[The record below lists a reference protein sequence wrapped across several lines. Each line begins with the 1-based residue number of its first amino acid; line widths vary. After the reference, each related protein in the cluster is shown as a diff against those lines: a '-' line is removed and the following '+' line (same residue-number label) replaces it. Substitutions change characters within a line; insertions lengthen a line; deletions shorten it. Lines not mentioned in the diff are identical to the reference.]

1 MDSDKCQESRK
12 RGKEI
17 LCGVQREVDI
27 LDRVA
32 REGKDLKERFVQV
45 SGRRVFQAE
54 KQPPQ
59 GKPHRWRPVWP
70 QQWKPGV
77 SEG

>member
-12 RGKEI
+12 GGKEI

-59 GKPHRWRPVWP
+59 GKASLEASVATAVETR
-70 QQWKPGV
+70 GI
-77 SEG
+77 